1 MGQKTKKVYIY
12 KVEATK
18 VSKTTRTTTITER
31 KTIESFNRFKVR
43 DIMDAKVRSCSG
55 LIAIII
61 IIINN
66 KQ

>member
-1 MGQKTKKVYIY
+1 MD
-12 KVEATK
+12 E
-18 VSKTTRTTTITER
+18 
-31 KTIESFNRFKVR
+31 KVR

-66 KQ
+66 KQWLLLCQEFTPFVKCFLNCVVVSLTEESAASR